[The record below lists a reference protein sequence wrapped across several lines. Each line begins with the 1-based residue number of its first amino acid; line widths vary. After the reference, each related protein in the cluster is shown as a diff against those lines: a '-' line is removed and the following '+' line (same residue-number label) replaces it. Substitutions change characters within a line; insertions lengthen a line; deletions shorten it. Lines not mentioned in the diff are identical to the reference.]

1 MEYSKI
7 YNYYLKYKCEI
18 SNIKAYAYVYLYVI
32 NKNYK
37 NNL

>member
-7 YNYYLKYKCEI
+7 YNYYLKYE
-18 SNIKAYAYVYLYVI
+18 IKAYVFVYVI

-37 NNL
+37 NKCMK